1 MPDKTLAIRSGVL
14 EKGMRLRKFTF
25 MASCFLTACG
35 TAQPELETVPLTV
48 ITSDR
53 NHELIVELANDP
65 QEIEMGL
72 MGREDI
78 GRHDGM
84 LFVSNVPRTP
94 RFWMKNTRI
103 PLDMIFIDEDEDVVL
118 IAADRRPGDLT
129 YVTPDRPVVA
139 VLELEA
145 GKSAQMGLREGDK
158 VILPDY

>member
-1 MPDKTLAIRSGVL
+1 MPLRIITLYAVSLLLV
-14 EKGMRLRKFTF
+14 
-25 MASCFLTACG
+25 ACSS
-35 TAQPELETVPLTV
+35 AQGELETAPLTILASERSHDLV
-48 ITSDR
+48 
-53 NHELIVELANDP
+53 VEVADDP
-65 QEIEMGL
+65 HEIEIGL

-103 PLDMIFIDEDEDVVL
+103 PLDMIFIDEDEGVVL